1 MRMRIRRPSPAMVVA
16 CVALGVAL
24 SGTGY
29 AALKLPKNSVGTKQ
43 LKNSAVTNKK
53 LARRAVTGAKVATNS
68 LTGAQIKEST
78 LGLVPNATHAVSAD
92 TATTAQQIA
101 APEAFHLVGTTGE
114 PAFQHSWQNNPMTT
128 FGYPAGFYKDREGVV
143 HLTGRI
149 SGGTGNNSI
158 FQLPPGYRPATG
170 KVLAI
175 PAACECAAGQATI
188 IAINGSGFVPS
199 ADGAV
204 TMLNGVL
211 QTSGSSL
218 WLDGISFRA
227 DS

>member
-1 MRMRIRRPSPAMVVA
+1 MVVA

-101 APEAFHLVGTTGE
+101 APEAFHL
-114 PAFQHSWQNNPMTT
+114 
-128 FGYPAGFYKDREGVV
+128 AGFYKDREGVV